1 MDVNE
6 WRSAFSVQRS
16 AFGGAVRRVG
26 VSACRRNDMVVA
38 PHRVEPFNC
47 AESLM
52 VFAVYGDCGVPML
65 PNRVIFLSYANDRA
79 YRGRLE
85 RLISG

>member
-52 VFAVYGDCGVPML
+52 FL
-65 PNRVIFLSYANDRA
+65 PFMAIAEFPCCRIESFFCLLPTTARIVVDSND
-79 YRGRLE
+79 
-85 RLISG
+85 